1 MHKGINLL
9 LQPKQ
14 RKKVDCQSGVF
25 WALVNWHD
33 KAIGREN
40 LIPFIMQRLKVTLAS
55 MSAR

>member
-1 MHKGINLL
+1 MGIKLL
-9 LQPKQ
+9 LQ
-14 RKKVDCQSGVF
+14 VDCQSGEFVY

-55 MSAR
+55 MSER